1 MKLRTGYVSNSS
13 SSSFVVNFE
22 DKREEL
28 RKERK
33 KKLENIFSLENNIVS
48 LHDEIINNS
57 KNNKNS

>member
-33 KKLENIFSLENNIVS
+33 KKLQKIFSLENNVVS
-48 LHDEIINNS
+48 LHDEIINS
-57 KNNKNS
+57 KNKK